1 MPRGTSLLL
10 ADGLAMQ
17 AEPTS
22 SLFSLTMAKRSKR
35 SLESPG
41 TLLVRGLSALL
52 FTSELLSHVS
62 CSNQPGAVNACSSPA
77 CRMRLRAISRET
89 FTLVTQ
95 EKSTQKRLITSYD
108 MDFFCKMA
116 VAFARIPKECVFG
129 VLKDFRA
136 TTAQAQ
142 VHISSQRDDD

>member
-1 MPRGTSLLL
+1 MT
-10 ADGLAMQ
+10 
-17 AEPTS
+17 
-22 SLFSLTMAKRSKR
+22 
-35 SLESPG
+35 
-41 TLLVRGLSALL
+41 
-52 FTSELLSHVS
+52 
-62 CSNQPGAVNACSSPA
+62 
-77 CRMRLRAISRET
+77 LRAISRET

-95 EKSTQKRLITSYD
+95 EKSTQKSLITSYD

-142 VHISSQRDDD
+142 VHISSQEMMIEKIRQQVNDQLMLAPTSEDPRAYLAAGREPYNRYGVYESAEIEGNKRKRARV